1 MTEIKRDNLV
11 LSSGVTNEI
20 TLPSGTYERGT
31 AIGKLNGAYGA
42 IGETGFTKD
51 SLWCIL
57 AQKVESTGTAKTTG
71 YFTGEY
77 RKREIVIKGTA
88 VAVTADD
95 LVDPARKLGI
105 FIK

>member
-1 MTEIKRDNLV
+1 MAEVKRDNLI
-11 LSSGVTNEI
+11 LNSGVTNEI
-20 TLPSGTYERGT
+20 TLPAGIYKRGT
-31 AIGKLNGAYGA
+31 AIGKLNENYGA

-51 SLWCIL
+51 TIWCIL
-57 AQKVESTGTAKTTG
+57 AKNVESTGTAKATG

-77 RKREIVIKGTA
+77 RKSEIVIKGTA
-88 VAVTADD
+88 VVVTADN